1 MSHVNLELDHL
12 PLNLCNTKWYH
23 CILPIFCSS
32 VKACRTHLACCLQTS
47 GYLCR
52 ISCSGSAPHWSML
65 LWLVSTLYICSFCI
79 FCGSAEVTGWP
90 VRVSSSRLCQPLL
103 NSLYHLN
110 TVAPDEACLQKVG
123 INFFVTPSA
132 LTPSWSHTHTYTK
145 KTSLWSCPGST
156 TGAMSEKKPTLKF
169 FCLFFLNEKICQS
182 SPLNKCT
189 HKRCYIHEL
198 L

>member
-123 INFFVTPSA
+123 INFFVTPSV

-145 KTSLWSCPGST
+145 KKLSVIVPWKHHG
-156 TGAMSEKKPTLKF
+156 GNVWEKANVEVFYFYF
-169 FCLFFLNEKICQS
+169 F
-182 SPLNKCT
+182 
-189 HKRCYIHEL
+189 
-198 L
+198 